1 MNMKKNGSISW
12 WITGIILTIGVFVGG
27 SPVFPLNELPQQFT
41 ITVSETE
48 VRPGQEVLVSYT
60 ASSDWN
66 ANAWVGLIPAN
77 IPLGDQKIADEN
89 DLDYR
94 HLKNT
99 RQGKLSFIIPDVEG
113 IFNFRL
119 YPSDDDSYSEVAV
132 SESIKVV
139 REPIIPLDANQNGL
153 KTENE
158 NLKTYLF
165 ATEPIGK
172 IETSEKSAEP
182 EIKGD
187 LGIGNLK

>member
-1 MNMKKNGSISW
+1 MKKNGSISW

-139 REPIIPLDANQNGL
+139 REPIIPLDANQNG
-153 KTENE
+153 
-158 NLKTYLF
+158 
-165 ATEPIGK
+165 
-172 IETSEKSAEP
+172 
-182 EIKGD
+182 
-187 LGIGNLK
+187 

>member
-1 MNMKKNGSISW
+1 MKKNGSISW

-89 DLDYR
+89 DLD
-94 HLKNT
+94 
-99 RQGKLSFIIPDVEG
+99 
-113 IFNFRL
+113 
-119 YPSDDDSYSEVAV
+119 
-132 SESIKVV
+132 
-139 REPIIPLDANQNGL
+139 
-153 KTENE
+153 
-158 NLKTYLF
+158 
-165 ATEPIGK
+165 
-172 IETSEKSAEP
+172 
-182 EIKGD
+182 
-187 LGIGNLK
+187 